1 MQVLFLFAFFSIAGV
16 KEQDRGREVW
26 LTKIKRRGKAYF
38 TGGHT
43 DDKRGTN

>member
-1 MQVLFLFAFFSIAGV
+1 MQVLFICLFSIAGV

>member
-1 MQVLFLFAFFSIAGV
+1 MQVLFICLFSIEGV
-16 KEQDRGREVW
+16 KEQDRSREVW
-26 LTKIKRRGKAYF
+26 LTKIKRRGNVYF